1 MLSGSFIFA
10 SFYKQNPFYFQLE
23 QDVLKQWRSQ
33 VIGIGRAPAVRLTI
47 ALTTLAL
54 THTYTGQTLAG
65 HVRRPG
71 PAFAT
76 PLF

>member
-23 QDVLKQWRSQ
+23 QDVLKQWHSQ
-33 VIGIGRAPAVRLTI
+33 VIGIGRAPAVHLTI

-54 THTYTGQTLAG
+54 SHTYTGQTLAR
-65 HVRRPG
+65 HVPGQARPSLCH
-71 PAFAT
+71 F
-76 PLF
+76 F